1 MRRVVSGVTLESF
14 PQRVTLPSPSGG
26 DLLVFES
33 GITPMGAMMTV
44 FKDLQALNVSANV
57 PSRQWFGA

>member
-1 MRRVVSGVTLESF
+1 MTLESF
-14 PQRVTLPSPSGG
+14 PQRVTLPDPSVG

-33 GITPMGAMMTV
+33 GITPSMGAMMTV